1 MLGDAPSRMDKEGMI
16 LRQGIIWESRD
27 GAGISG
33 WVIGKSNASRLKGG
47 LQGVGAQGGDTW
59 SQGIGGTW

>member
-1 MLGDAPSRMDKEGMI
+1 MI